1 MKKIAFQFI
10 ILSIAL
16 TSCTTKNYKK
26 ILKEDYLNRMKAAW
40 IGQMIGVGW
49 SAPTEFR
56 FIGEIIPDKEIPEFD
71 GNDVNAFDQDDIYVE
86 MTFLKT
92 LEDYG
97 IDCSIRQAGID
108 FANSEYMLWGA
119 NEMARENLRFG
130 IAPPESSHPEYHKGG
145 DWIDYQIEA
154 DFSGIICPGI
164 PNEVIALG
172 EKFGRLMNYGDGFYA
187 GQFIGG
193 MYAAAYFEKDVN
205 KIVEAG
211 LSCIPEQSQYAECI
225 RDVMEWYKE
234 EPVNWENTWQLIE
247 DKYRNNP
254 DYQKYKEV
262 NDHYWVDMDA
272 KLNAA
277 YIVMGLLYGNG
288 DPDKT
293 ILISMK
299 CGRDS
304 DCNPSNAAGVLF
316 TSIGMEGL
324 DKKYYEKLSYDTK
337 FAFTSYNFTELIE
350 VCASLAEQFILK
362 SGGKIEKE
370 SDGKTYYYIPEKP
383 IVTSAF
389 EQSWEPG
396 SFDANNQFTE
406 NEMAQINYISTK
418 QYDKYLSEWMPETWK
433 VYHSAR
439 NGKDIVTT
447 WKGKEGVV
455 VTYMLNGK
463 RGAMVS
469 FDNFLENEGKKY
481 FLEFSVSHEDGGSWD
496 LSVNINENEWLKES
510 INSESC
516 FNGWKDYKIDI
527 SEFAGTDIV
536 VELKQ
541 EFGGNESSAAFWH
554 GVKIIQ
560 L

>member
-1 MKKIAFQFI
+1 MKKNLFLTLIF
-10 ILSIAL
+10 SIAIS
-16 TSCTTKNYKK
+16 SCTTKNYRK
-26 ILKEDYLNRMKAAW
+26 ILKEDYSSKMTAAW

-119 NEMARENLRFG
+119 NNIARENLRFG

-154 DFSGIICPGI
+154 DFSGIICPGM

-193 MYAAAYFEKDVN
+193 MYAAAYFETDIN

-225 RDVMEWYKE
+225 RDVMEWHKE
-234 EPVNWENTWQLIE
+234 EPVNWEKTWQLIE
-247 DKYRNNP
+247 NKYRNNP

-316 TSIGMEGL
+316 TSIGLNGL

-350 VCASLAEQFILK
+350 VCTRLAEQFILK

-383 IVTSAF
+383 IVTSVF
-389 EQSWEPG
+389 EQSWAPG
-396 SFDANNQFTE
+396 PFDANNRFTE
-406 NEMAQINYISTK
+406 EELAHIDYFSTK
-418 QYDKYLSEWMPETWK
+418 QYDKYLNEWMPETWK
-433 VYHSAR
+433 VYYSAR
-439 NGKDIVTT
+439 NDKDIATT

-455 VTYMLNGK
+455 VTYMLNEK

-469 FDNFLENEGKKY
+469 FDNFLENEGKNF

-496 LSVNINENEWLKES
+496 LSVNINEDEWLKEN

-536 VELKQ
+536 VELKH
-541 EFGGNESSAAFWH
+541 EFSGNENSAAYWH
-554 GVKIIQ
+554 DVKIIN
-560 L
+560 

>member
-1 MKKIAFQFI
+1 
-10 ILSIAL
+10 
-16 TSCTTKNYKK
+16 
-26 ILKEDYLNRMKAAW
+26 
-40 IGQMIGVGW
+40 
-49 SAPTEFR
+49 
-56 FIGEIIPDKEIPEFD
+56 
-71 GNDVNAFDQDDIYVE
+71 
-86 MTFLKT
+86 
-92 LEDYG
+92 
-97 IDCSIRQAGID
+97 
-108 FANSEYMLWGA
+108 
-119 NEMARENLRFG
+119 
-130 IAPPESSHPEYHKGG
+130 
-145 DWIDYQIEA
+145 
-154 DFSGIICPGI
+154 
-164 PNEVIALG
+164 
-172 EKFGRLMNYGDGFYA
+172 
-187 GQFIGG
+187 
-193 MYAAAYFEKDVN
+193 
-205 KIVEAG
+205 
-211 LSCIPEQSQYAECI
+211 
-225 RDVMEWYKE
+225 
-234 EPVNWENTWQLIE
+234 
-247 DKYRNNP
+247 
-254 DYQKYKEV
+254 
-262 NDHYWVDMDA
+262 MDA

-463 RGAMVS
+463 RG
-469 FDNFLENEGKKY
+469 
-481 FLEFSVSHEDGGSWD
+481 SWD

-536 VELKQ
+536 VELKH
-541 EFGGNESSAAFWH
+541 EFSGNVSSAAYWH
-554 GVKIIQ
+554 DVKIIQ